1 MYWLGIVA
9 LVLGM
14 AFIRY
19 KTAKRAGLWS
29 WSKFFLT
36 IGFILG
42 VCAIVSAPLVL
53 MNMNS
58 PYFWWVYGAG
68 WAVAVA
74 LFVWFIVKARKWK
87 FPGAPPTLEAD
98 RDQPTPPR

>member
-1 MYWLGIVA
+1 MYWLGIVV

-14 AFIRY
+14 TFVRY
-19 KTAKRAGLWS
+19 QSAKRAGLWS
-29 WSKFFLT
+29 WPKFFLT

-68 WAVAVA
+68 WAVAGA
-74 LFVWFIVKARKWK
+74 LFVWFIIKARKWTFSGTSSTVGVK
-87 FPGAPPTLEAD
+87 
-98 RDQPTPPR
+98 RDESRPS